1 MSANS
6 QNFREIGL
14 TNIFLKEKSR
24 IFALG
29 SVFCGGGDGHGGRA
43 KDKPNPTN
51 YLEYLE
57 HLEYRE
63 YLEYQ
68 GSFAIFAM
76 FKTQSAQKVD
86 VYRIE
91 LKLSW
96 VRVLTDLI
104 SPNLGEVVVRAN
116 FRLGAQ
122 PGSRGS
128 AHITLK
134 VSSPTQFSLLIIGK
148 ENHKKK
154 PDYDI
159 ILRKS
164 ISSRG

>member
-1 MSANS
+1 M
-6 QNFREIGL
+6 
-14 TNIFLKEKSR
+14 
-24 IFALG
+24 
-29 SVFCGGGDGHGGRA
+29 FCGGGDGHGGGA

-57 HLEYRE
+57 HLENRE

-134 VSSPTQFSLLIIGK
+134 VSSPTQFSQAFW
-148 ENHKKK
+148 
-154 PDYDI
+154 
-159 ILRKS
+159 
-164 ISSRG
+164 

>member
-29 SVFCGGGDGHGGRA
+29 SVFCGGGDGHGGGA
-43 KDKPNPTN
+43 KEKPNPTN

-76 FKTQSAQKVD
+76 F
-86 VYRIE
+86 YYIF
-91 LKLSW
+91 KLYCI
-96 VRVLTDLI
+96 VCHLPFAICHL
-104 SPNLGEVVVRAN
+104 
-116 FRLGAQ
+116 
-122 PGSRGS
+122 
-128 AHITLK
+128 
-134 VSSPTQFSLLIIGK
+134 
-148 ENHKKK
+148 
-154 PDYDI
+154 
-159 ILRKS
+159 
-164 ISSRG
+164 